1 MPPNSVPDN
10 FERIISAPLLD
21 HMNPELFNRFNEISI
36 LPYYGL
42 AIFPSKL
49 SQLQKDIIKWK
60 DGFLKF
66 VDLYVSDLPNPTAL
80 NNEVNSWQIYWDT
93 YTECFPDNIT
103 ET

>member
-1 MPPNSVPDN
+1 MPDY

-21 HMNPELFNRFNEISI
+21 HMNPELFNRFNETSI

-49 SQLQKDIIKWK
+49 SQLQKDIKLK

-80 NNEVNSWQIYWDT
+80 NNEVNSWQIYWD
-93 YTECFPDNIT
+93 
-103 ET
+103 